1 MLSRK
6 AFETTL
12 IALLGS
18 FMLAS
23 AAHAEDRLA
32 VLGLR
37 ATSGDD
43 ALARNLTGSL
53 REDAARIPGWSL
65 EPAKVSLDQL
75 MLISGCDEPDEAC
88 LAGIARSLGVDQ
100 ILSGTVRRGKAESG
114 GGHDYRVELFIFDVS
129 TGRVENRADLRIP
142 RTKTQSQDLAA
153 IAQTEIAAFAGQE
166 APVADAASAPG
177 EPARKLA
184 QSSGNQKD
192 QSGGARPV
200 HWWPA
205 AASYSAS
212 ALFLGLTAWSWA
224 SINAVQN
231 DPDFQN
237 ARVTAGPGVSDI
249 CAANYRST
257 DPNLD
262 SLCATAD
269 RHETLQWVFL
279 SAGLVSAGVGT
290 WMLVRYRKGKSKP
303 ESRAAHWQLS
313 PLAGRR
319 EGGLAARLK
328 F

>member
-1 MLSRK
+1 MRSTK
-6 AFETTL
+6 AFRATL
-12 IALLGS
+12 IALLGWVT
-18 FMLAS
+18 LGS
-23 AAHAEDRLA
+23 AAEAQDRLG

-53 REDAARIPGWSL
+53 REDAASVTGWTL

-75 MLISGCDEPDEAC
+75 MLVSGCDEPDEAC
-88 LAGIARSLGVDQ
+88 LSGIGRSLGVDQ

-129 TGRVENRADLRIP
+129 TGRVENRANLRIP
-142 RTKTQSQDLAA
+142 RTKTQAQDLAG
-153 IAQTEIAAFAGQE
+153 IARAEITAFAGEE
-166 APVADAASAPG
+166 APVADPASHPD
-177 EPARKLA
+177 EPARMLA
-184 QSSGNQKD
+184 PSSD
-192 QSGGARPV
+192 EPSDRSDDPRAV

-205 AASYSAS
+205 AASYSTS

-231 DPDFQN
+231 DPDFQS
-237 ARVTAGPGVSDI
+237 ARVTAGPGVSDV
-249 CAANYRST
+249 CAADYRSS

-279 SAGLVSAGVGT
+279 SAALVSAGVGT
-290 WMLVRYRKGKSKP
+290 WMLVRYRKGKKRS
-303 ESRAAHWQLS
+303 EARTAHWQLS

-319 EGGLAARLK
+319 QGGLTARLK